1 MKQGGCLV
9 NKNNQVVDDK
19 QAYMFNWGVSGHHP
33 SPATA
38 DTNPHERL
46 SPHGGLAQGLEVV
59 ARRELGGSARDLI
72 RLTGGASQEL
82 WAFMAGPA
90 ATPQDYVL
98 RRAPEGDLAGMFNTV
113 GLENEAAVIRAVA
126 NQGVPVAPVA
136 YVLVPGDSLG
146 SGFIAD
152 RMGGEA
158 LGRRIV
164 DSPAFAAVRPR
175 LAADC
180 GRILAGIHATPCDT
194 LPQLPIRDPSQ
205 SIDQAETQL
214 RALDDAQPIF
224 EAALV
229 WLRARCPSPTPPQ
242 LVHGDFRTGNFL
254 LEPDGISAVL
264 DWEGCHL
271 GDSMEDLGWLCMP
284 IWRFGHL
291 DRPVGGFGQRKD
303 LFESYINASGRSVD
317 LDRVGFWEVY
327 GILRWGLTC
336 LAMATA
342 FNRGD
347 RSVERGAVGRR
358 ASEAGLELVHAMRRE
373 VRSHA

>member
-1 MKQGGCLV
+1 
-9 NKNNQVVDDK
+9 
-19 QAYMFNWGVSGHHP
+19 MFSGGVSGREP
-33 SPATA
+33 SPALA
-38 DTNPHERL
+38 VANPYDRSLPYEA
-46 SPHGGLAQGLEVV
+46 LAQGLEVV
-59 ARRELGGSARDLI
+59 ARRELGGPTTDLI

-90 ATPQDYVL
+90 AAPRAYVL
-98 RRAPEGDLAGMFNTV
+98 RRAPEGDLARMFDTV

-126 NQGVPVAPVA
+126 DQGVPVAPVA
-136 YVLVPGDSLG
+136 YVLTPGDGLG

-152 RMGGEA
+152 RIGGEA

-180 GRILAGIHATPCDT
+180 GRILAGIHAVPCDT
-194 LPQLPIRDPSQ
+194 LPKLPVRDPSQ
-205 SIDQAETQL
+205 SIDQLETQL

-229 WLRARCPSPTPPQ
+229 WLRARCPAPTPPR
-242 LVHGDFRTGNFL
+242 LVHGDFRTGNYL
-254 LEPDGISAVL
+254 LEHDGISAVL

-271 GDSMEDLGWLCMP
+271 GDPMEDLGWLCMP

-303 LFESYINASGRSVD
+303 LFESYADASCRSVD
-317 LDRVGFWEVY
+317 LDRVRFWEVR

-336 LAMATA
+336 LAMAAA

-373 VRSHA
+373 ERNYAQYA